1 MPKKVFST
9 SKVILFLNGMRLRPS
24 NGCGVGYLPGD
35 AAGNDEAAELLF
47 HYGLEKTKIWRFWRN
62 SYPWATK
69 SRRSCPKRFRTLEVQ
84 MEAELEQY
92 RSECFRT
99 PVVGESVMV
108 HDAADGTAYRLT
120 VLGARSETLELP
132 DDDGWERPNCFC
144 LMTYR
149 LTPKAENFFLDDCA
163 EGDHPR
169 RRARPPIDPERTA
182 LEKKYGL
189 EPQMEGDAA
198 IAVIGGADGPTAV
211 FCTVRGE
218 TEETTGAAAACS
230 ACYFEPVQLETIT
243 WQASFCRKPCADAD
257 VKLL

>member
-1 MPKKVFST
+1 
-9 SKVILFLNGMRLRPS
+9 
-24 NGCGVGYLPGD
+24 
-35 AAGNDEAAELLF
+35 
-47 HYGLEKTKIWRFWRN
+47 
-62 SYPWATK
+62 
-69 SRRSCPKRFRTLEVQ
+69 
-84 MEAELEQY
+84 
-92 RSECFRT
+92 
-99 PVVGESVMV
+99 MV

-132 DDDGWERPNCFC
+132 DDDGWEWPNCFC

-218 TEETTGAAAACS
+218 TEETNGAAAACS

>member
-1 MPKKVFST
+1 
-9 SKVILFLNGMRLRPS
+9 
-24 NGCGVGYLPGD
+24 
-35 AAGNDEAAELLF
+35 
-47 HYGLEKTKIWRFWRN
+47 
-62 SYPWATK
+62 
-69 SRRSCPKRFRTLEVQ
+69 

-169 RRARPPIDPERTA
+169 RRARPPIDPERTGTGKEVWA
-182 LEKKYGL
+182 GTAGGRRRGHC
-189 EPQMEGDAA
+189 GDR
-198 IAVIGGADGPTAV
+198 GCRRPTAV

-218 TEETTGAAAACS
+218 TEETNGAAAACS